1 MDWLLGKKIPQPFPG
16 GDPDSEEE
24 WRLQEERI
32 AKEKAQ
38 EKAAQAAQEAANK
51 GVLSNVSDTLG
62 KLKFWGGRRPKKPT
76 KKKPKKQTKKQTK
89 NKRN

>member
-16 GDPDSEEE
+16 GDPDSEEG

-32 AKEKAQ
+32 AKEKAAQ
-38 EKAAQAAQEAANK
+38 EKAAQEAANK
-51 GVLSNVSDTLG
+51 GVLSNVSETLG
-62 KLKFWGGRRPKKPT
+62 RLKFWGGRRPKKPT
-76 KKKPKKQTKKQTK
+76 KKKKPKKQTK